1 MFVNL
6 CHLDLRTLG
15 VLGDVEGQQLHVLG
29 DGGAGG
35 GPRRQVVSRAR
46 HAPGGQTS
54 NLRLRVLHGV
64 NILRQRLGRRLL
76 GVRSLNKREK
86 LVSAWSN
93 DSFPTLLPAT
103 TDVNTSSSYFRQDPK
118 DDLHALNAA
127 LRSSAYF

>member
-1 MFVNL
+1 MFVKL

-15 VLGDVEGQQLHVLG
+15 VLGDVEGEQLDVLG

-54 NLRLRVLHGV
+54 NLSLRVLHGV

-76 GVRSLNKREK
+76 GVRSLNKPEK
-86 LVSAWSN
+86 LVSACLVKLFISHLAASN
-93 DSFPTLLPAT
+93 HGCQHVVFILSA
-103 TDVNTSSSYFRQDPK
+103 
-118 DDLHALNAA
+118 
-127 LRSSAYF
+127 RSKR